1 MDEPQA
7 HHRRISTDT
16 TFVTD
21 PEQDPDA
28 ASAFGCPRA
37 CCRADAP
44 ADPPADRPGH
54 RPDPEPGYWGWRRP
68 R

>member
-1 MDEPQA
+1 MDEQQA
-7 HHRRISTDT
+7 GHRRISTST

-28 ASAFGCPRA
+28 ASAFDCPRA

-44 ADPPADRPGH
+44 ADSRPDDRP
-54 RPDPEPGYWGWRRP
+54 DSQPGYWGWRRT